1 MAANVVALA
10 TGLAAHVFLRGR
22 YLALEHDLDEN
33 NGPQPHFSHRVL
45 NRIVRDARADAQRP
59 QECNVQAIVED
70 AIRRVK
76 SCGKAPGILTS
87 NESFARRCLDIGALF
102 VAVGSDSGLLA
113 RGSEALLRRFRAGE

>member
-1 MAANVVALA
+1 VLLQIETAAGLDKLEEIAAVEGVDGIFIGPGDLSAAL
-10 TGLAAHVFLRGR
+10 G
-22 YLALEHDLDEN
+22 YLGNQNA
-33 NGPQPHFSHRVL
+33 PAF
-45 NRIVRDARADAQRP
+45 
-59 QECNVQAIVED
+59 QAIVED

-113 RGSEALLRRFRAGE
+113 RGSEALLRRFRAGG